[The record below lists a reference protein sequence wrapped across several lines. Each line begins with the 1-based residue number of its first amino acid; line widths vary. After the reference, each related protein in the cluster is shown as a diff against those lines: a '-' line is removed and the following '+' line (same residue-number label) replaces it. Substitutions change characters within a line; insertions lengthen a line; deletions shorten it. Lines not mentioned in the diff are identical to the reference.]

1 MPDYSPAPPIR
12 NRKPQLNHSTSKV
25 LSILEYLC
33 NAGEP
38 VRLQTLAV
46 DLDINSSTASRFL
59 MSLEKNGYV
68 QQEKETRRYMLTMKI
83 CSLSYRLL
91 SNNVM
96 VVYAKPFLK
105 RLSALFMEVTCL
117 SIEQDMSVV
126 YVATHDGPDNMLKSF
141 NFIGKRAPMH
151 CTGSGKLL
159 LSNYSDE
166 QLIEYLRAKGNI
178 KPTENT
184 INTYTELKKELKRIR
199 EQNYAIDNEECEIG
213 MRCVAIPVRNYT
225 GAIVAG
231 LSATGPSARMPF
243 QKIQDKLPELFQ
255 ISKQL
260 SILLGYDDRGESGKP
275 VNTIS

>member
-1 MPDYSPAPPIR
+1 MSDTSPVSPVR
-12 NRKPQLNHSTSKV
+12 SRKPQLNHSTNKV

-46 DLDINSSTASRFL
+46 DLGINTSTASRFL
-59 MSLEKNGYV
+59 MSLEKNGYI

-83 CSLSYRLL
+83 CSLSYKLL
-91 SNNVM
+91 SNNIM

-166 QLIEYLRAKGNI
+166 QLIEYLRAKGHI

-184 INTYTELKKELKRIR
+184 INTYRELKKELKQIR

-213 MRCVAIPVRNYT
+213 MRCVAIPVRTYT
-225 GAIVAG
+225 GEIVAG
-231 LSATGPSARMPF
+231 LSVTGPSARMPF
-243 QKIQDKLPELFQ
+243 KKIEENLPQLFL

-260 SILLGYDDRGESGKP
+260 SILLGCDDRGETNHSSKKA
-275 VNTIS
+275 

>member
-1 MPDYSPAPPIR
+1 MSDNSPDSPR
-12 NRKPQLNHSTSKV
+12 RQKKPQLNHSTGKV

-33 NAGEP
+33 DAGEP

-46 DLDINSSTASRFL
+46 DLGINTSTASRFL
-59 MSLEKNGYV
+59 MSLEKSGYI

-83 CSLSYRLL
+83 CSLSYKLL

-96 VVYAKPFLK
+96 VVYAAPFLK
-105 RLSALFMEVTCL
+105 RLSALFNEVTCL

-166 QLIEYLRAKGNI
+166 RLIEYLRVKGTI
-178 KPTENT
+178 KPTEHT
-184 INTYTELKKELKRIR
+184 INTYRELKKELKQIR

-225 GAIVAG
+225 GEIVAG
-231 LSATGPSARMPF
+231 LSVTGPSARMPF
-243 QKIQDKLPELFQ
+243 QKIQEHLPQLFLV
-255 ISKQL
+255 SKQL
-260 SILLGYDDRGESGKP
+260 SILLGCDDRGETPRRLKES
-275 VNTIS
+275 